1 MHLLGEIHMQR
12 RAFITLLVG
21 AAIAWPFAAT
31 AQQPERMRRVCVL
44 MALDPDDPEGQS
56 EVGGLKQGLQESGWV
71 EGRNLQIE
79 YSWPGGEPNRIQAS
93 AKELVGRQC
102 DVIVA
107 RSTPVVAAL
116 LKETR
121 TIPIV
126 FGWVVDPV
134 GSGFVQSF
142 PHPGGNVTGFQNL
155 EFSMVGKWIEL
166 LAKIAP
172 SVRRVVYIYNLATV
186 PTGFLRTLDA
196 LAPTIPVQ
204 LVAAPVHSSAEI
216 DAAVS
221 EFAREP
227 GGGLMMMPDTFN
239 EANYAQIIALAAKYG
254 LPAIYPHRID
264 DGLISYGPDLPS
276 LFKRAASYVDRI
288 LRGEKPGELPV
299 QAPTRYELIINLK
312 TAKALG
318 LIVPQSLVVAADEV
332 ID

>member
-1 MHLLGEIHMQR
+1 MQR
-12 RAFITLLVG
+12 RTFIALLSG
-21 AAIAWPFAAT
+21 AAIAPPLAVR
-31 AQQPERMRRVCVL
+31 AQQPERMRRICVL
-44 MALDPDDPEGQS
+44 MALDANDPEGQS
-56 EVGGLKQGLQESGWV
+56 EVTGLKQGLQELGWV

-79 YSWPGGEPNRIQAS
+79 YFWPGGEPDRIQAS

-116 LKETR
+116 LRETR

-166 LAKIAP
+166 LTKIAP

-196 LAPTIPVQ
+196 LAPTIEVQ

-216 DAAVS
+216 DAAVA

-239 EANYAQIIALAAKYG
+239 EANHAQIIALAAKCG
-254 LPAIYPHRID
+254 LPAVYPHRFSD
-264 DGLISYGPDLPS
+264 TLISYGPDLPG

-288 LRGEKPGELPV
+288 LRGEKPAELPV
-299 QAPTRYELIINLK
+299 QAPTRYEMIINLK

-318 LIVPQSLVVAADEV
+318 LIVSQSLIVAADEV